1 MGDSYESEDGDDHL
15 GEGAKGQISEEN
27 LSWLSSH
34 SHYISQR
41 PFQSKRLTML
51 AAPPIPHSPLPDAWQ
66 GLLVSLVQCRADVR
80 YVGAG
85 ESAKAVCDLT
95 LTVE

>member
-1 MGDSYESEDGDDHL
+1 
-15 GEGAKGQISEEN
+15 
-27 LSWLSSH
+27 
-34 SHYISQR
+34 
-41 PFQSKRLTML
+41 ML

-66 GLLVSLVQCRADVR
+66 GLLVSLVQCRADVQ

-85 ESAKAVCDLT
+85 ESAKAMCDLT

>member
-34 SHYISQR
+34 SHYISNPR
-41 PFQSKRLTML
+41 
-51 AAPPIPHSPLPDAWQ
+51 
-66 GLLVSLVQCRADVR
+66 G
-80 YVGAG
+80 
-85 ESAKAVCDLT
+85 
-95 LTVE
+95 